1 MKVLKSIEDKEK
13 RAAMAKNTTAL
24 VESKNRKGGGATKT
38 ISKKQKGGAVSKV
51 DSISSAGE
59 ETGGSCANVVASPME
74 AVAKGT
80 EVSAASGDVD
90 LMACITAGFAGGT
103 APCAPNVEPLPSFF
117 GPGSSLSS
125 SDDQGAGADAMAMSD
140 EDKASSRGQA

>member
-1 MKVLKSIEDKEK
+1 VKVLKSIEDKEK

-24 VESKNRKGGGATKT
+24 VESKKRKGGGATKT

-51 DSISSAGE
+51 ASISSAGE

-90 LMACITAGFAGGT
+90 LMACITAGFAGG
-103 APCAPNVEPLPSFF
+103 AALNVESLPSIF

-125 SDDQGAGADAMAMSD
+125 SDDQGAGADAMAASD